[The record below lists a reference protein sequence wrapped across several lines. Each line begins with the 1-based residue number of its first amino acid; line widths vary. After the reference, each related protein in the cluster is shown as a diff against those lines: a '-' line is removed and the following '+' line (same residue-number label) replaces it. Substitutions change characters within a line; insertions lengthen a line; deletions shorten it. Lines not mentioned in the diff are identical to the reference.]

1 MSDDTATVAEALGAY
16 VARSAA
22 DPLSAAERVAVKRVL
37 LHNVIVAL
45 AANEQVLPGLP
56 SADRLLPWAAE
67 PTTAPDLAFAI
78 SLRMGARAQHDEHP
92 RSVSHLGSAVTP
104 AVLAAARA
112 DSDDGRL
119 LLRALVT
126 GYQVGG
132 VVGAAL
138 LPALRERGLRATG
151 VVGPIAAAAGAAV
164 VLGLDE
170 RRAANAIA
178 LAVNRAAG
186 FTEVWNVGSDEWR
199 MQTASAARDGLEAA
213 LWARGGA
220 TGAATVFEG
229 RSGLLR
235 SLGASG
241 DLLRRDALGPALAGD
256 PVVGQM
262 LLKAHPVCAINQT
275 AVELAV
281 QLRGSLG
288 TDVTSGIARVVVE
301 LTAAD
306 AGYPGIDLPQPPD
319 TWAQAMMDVRQGVA
333 IALVDGRVAVDT
345 LLPGSDA
352 VLALRSRIDVT
363 PTLPSAAGGHGAAL
377 KIELADGRTLHAE
390 AEGVTVDAARSAAMA
405 IELLPAAGVDPQ
417 LAAGLPD
424 LVDVIDEADG
434 LRRLLAALAPLR
446 PWSLL

>member
-1 MSDDTATVAEALGAY
+1 MSKEEVTVAQALGAY

-22 DPLSAAERVAVKRVL
+22 EPLTDGERMAVERVL

-45 AANEQVLPGLP
+45 AADQQPLPGLP

-78 SLRMGARAQHDEHP
+78 ALRMGARAQHDEHP
-92 RSVSHLGSAVTP
+92 GSVSHLGSAVTP
-104 AVLAAARA
+104 AALAAARRGSA
-112 DSDDGRL
+112 DGAL

-138 LPALRERGLRATG
+138 LPSVRERGMRTTG

-170 RRAANAIA
+170 QGAAHAIA
-178 LAVNRAAG
+178 LAANRAAG

-199 MQTASAARDGLEAA
+199 MQTAAAARDGLEAA

-220 TGAATVFEG
+220 TGAATIFEG

-235 SLGASG
+235 SLGA
-241 DLLRRDALGPALAGD
+241 DVDALRPDVLGPALDGA

-281 QLRGSLG
+281 RLRASIGSDG
-288 TDVTSGIARVVVE
+288 TTDIERVVVE
-301 LTAAD
+301 LSPAD
-306 AGYPGIDLPQPPD
+306 AAYPGIDLADPPS

-345 LLPGSDA
+345 LLPGSEA
-352 VLALRSRIDVT
+352 ALALRARVDVG
-363 PTLPSAAGGHGAAL
+363 PTFRSTAGGHGAAL
-377 KIELADGRTLHAE
+377 TIELVDGRSLHA
-390 AEGVTVDAARSAAMA
+390 AADGVTVDAARSASMAM
-405 IELLPAAGVDPQ
+405 ELLPAAGVSAQ
-417 LAAGLPD
+417 LAAQLPE
-424 LVDVIDEADG
+424 LVGGIDAPDG
-434 LRRLLAALAPLR
+434 FRRLLAALAVLR